1 MGELS
6 RVYLSVHT
14 PRYCTYET
22 AFAGKLAHPDFRA
35 VRDGLVEQG
44 RQLAGVQPDAIVIN
58 SCHLVATFPTV
69 VDGTPRHRGI
79 LTAQEA
85 PELIHGVEYDFP
97 GDYEL
102 ASAIIDRGR
111 AAGHVCTLAADVH
124 YPLDY
129 GTVMPLVCY
138 LDRTQRIP
146 VVPVSV
152 TLANDLEE
160 CFTWGQYVVRA
171 VRERRRRAA
180 FVASG
185 SVSHKLVRGPERWP
199 SPEDQELDHRFARM
213 LADGEYEKLWAW
225 LPEYAETVEAEMGG
239 RHLAMMLGASLIF
252 LHTALMAVSPAA
264 AAETVKIGFITS
276 LSGPAGIIGKH
287 MKDSVELALDHLGRK
302 VGGLDVEIIYGDD
315 QRKPDVGKQLA
326 DEMLKKHRVHFV
338 SGIIWSNVML
348 AVAPTVTQAGTFMI
362 GTNAG
367 PHELAGKMCNELFFT
382 TSWQND
388 QTPEAMGKYMQD
400 QGIRDGYAM
409 APNYAAGKDMISGF
423 KRYFKG
429 RVVDEVYTK
438 LGQQD
443 YQAEIS
449 QIRAAHP
456 KAVFVFYP
464 GDMGIQF
471 VKQYVQ
477 AGLREQIPLYSVYTI
492 DEVTLPALKEVAVG
506 IFETRYWSPDL
517 KNEANQ
523 KYIGDFRKKFGYT
536 PSFYGTQSYDGI
548 LLIDSAVRAV
558 KGDLSN
564 RKGMIAAMRKADYKS
579 TRGTYTYNVNH
590 FPIQNFYLLKTVK
603 GAGGEVEMQIQKTVF
618 ENHKDAY

>member
-1 MGELS
+1 MAEPGGS
-6 RVYLSVHT
+6 GARS
-14 PRYCTYET
+14 
-22 AFAGKLAHPDFRA
+22 A
-35 VRDGLVEQG
+35 VRADARRRRVREALGVAARVRG
-44 RQLAGVQPDAIVIN
+44 GGGAGD
-58 SCHLVATFPTV
+58 
-69 VDGTPRHRGI
+69 
-79 LTAQEA
+79 
-85 PELIHGVEYDFP
+85 
-97 GDYEL
+97 
-102 ASAIIDRGR
+102 GR
-111 AAGHVCTLAADVH
+111 AAPGDDA
-124 YPLDY
+124 
-129 GTVMPLVCY
+129 
-138 LDRTQRIP
+138 
-146 VVPVSV
+146 
-152 TLANDLEE
+152 
-160 CFTWGQYVVRA
+160 
-171 VRERRRRAA
+171 RRDHRRPAQ
-180 FVASG
+180 
-185 SVSHKLVRGPERWP
+185 VRG
-199 SPEDQELDHRFARM
+199 DGAR
-213 LADGEYEKLWAW
+213 LWAVVGERE
-225 LPEYAETVEAEMGG
+225 L
-239 RHLAMMLGASLIF
+239 RHLAGRALSAGARTGAPGLSPGASARIAPLVPDPCSF
-252 LHTALMAVSPAA
+252 GTAASLTRRRDSVRTITRAVLVGLLAAVVAVSPAT
-264 AAETVKIGFITS
+264 AETVKIGFITS
-276 LSGPAGIIGKH
+276 LSGPAGVIGKH

-367 PHELAGKMCNELFFT
+367 PHELA
-382 TSWQND
+382 
-388 QTPEAMGKYMQD
+388 
-400 QGIRDGYAM
+400 
-409 APNYAAGKDMISGF
+409 
-423 KRYFKG
+423 
-429 RVVDEVYTK
+429 
-438 LGQQD
+438 
-443 YQAEIS
+443 
-449 QIRAAHP
+449 
-456 KAVFVFYP
+456 

-603 GAGGEVEMQIQKTVF
+603 EIGRASCRERV
-618 ENHKDAY
+618 